1 MVMAPRGVSR
11 SGLCIFLGIVLAVS
25 WWPFRSGGWTSQGV
39 QLVAAQALIQEGK
52 FADAKRILESML
64 LQPTRPPDD
73 VYYHIAVCQARLGE
87 PEAAMRNLDLVL
99 QSGRIH
105 LPTLHLK
112 AYLQFSRGNYE
123 DALRL
128 ATVFLDIQPDGGET
142 WKIAGLSRFMLGDK
156 PGAERDLRTAADKLP
171 GDFDAQYYLGRV
183 YFEQGKLA
191 LALEVLGRAIAVK
204 PESVKAHN
212 HAGQALEGLGRF
224 DDAVSAYRTAI
235 GIERNGDQ
243 RSEWP
248 YYNLGALMLAEGNAT
263 EAVELLEE
271 ALARNPLS
279 VQTKTKLGAALSA
292 ASRLDEAQAQLRE
305 AVKAEPD
312 NADAHYQLG
321 RLLMK
326 MGETKAG
333 RHHLAEFERLRD
345 P

>member
-1 MVMAPRGVSR
+1 MGLPGVSR
-11 SGLCIFLGIVLAVS
+11 STLGLFLGILLTVS
-25 WWPFRSGGWTSQGV
+25 WWPSRSGGWTSQGV
-39 QLVAAQALIQEGK
+39 QLVAAQSLIQEGK
-52 FADAKRILESML
+52 FADAKRILEAML
-64 LQPTRPPDD
+64 RQPARPPDD

-87 PEAAMRNLDLVL
+87 PEAAMRSLDLVL

-105 LPTLHLK
+105 LPALHLK
-112 AYLQFSRGNYE
+112 AYLHFSQGDYE

-128 ATVFLDIQPDGGET
+128 ATAFLDIRPDGGET
-142 WKIAGLSRFMLGDK
+142 WKIAGLARFMLGDK
-156 PGAERDLRTAADKLP
+156 PGAERDLRTAAEELP

-183 YFEQGKLA
+183 YFEQGKLS
-191 LALEVLGRAIAVK
+191 LAVEVLGRAIAANQ
-204 PESVKAHN
+204 ESVKAHN

-235 GIERNGDQ
+235 EIERNGDQ

-248 YYNLGALMLAEGNAT
+248 YYNLGALVLAEGNAA
-263 EAVELLEE
+263 EAVELLKE
-271 ALARNPLS
+271 ALTRNPLS
-279 VQTKTKLGAALSA
+279 VQTKIKLGAALSA

-305 AVKAEPD
+305 AVAAEPD

-326 MGETKAG
+326 MGEPKAG
-333 RHHLAEFERLRD
+333 RQHLAEFERLRD